1 MMRFN
6 PPPGWPA
13 PPPGWQPPA
22 DWRPDPSW
30 PPAPPGWSFWVDDP
44 ASATEPRIL
53 LRKAANLLVEDARLD
68 LHPAMDAGLAAAQE
82 SRASTESVI
91 DVFRGRYGG
100 LWVGGTLIVTDRSV
114 DFQANALNR
123 MVQTGTL
130 DLSVP
135 LDDIAAVEVQPGLVT
150 KIVAITVGHRQ
161 VKARMYGA
169 ERVAETI
176 RQAAAGPRP
185 GPG

>member
-6 PPPGWPA
+6 PPPGWPV
-13 PPPGWQPPA
+13 PPLGWQPPA
-22 DWRPDPSW
+22 DWQPDPSW
-30 PPAPPGWSFWVDDP
+30 PAAPPGWSFWVDDQP
-44 ASATEPRIL
+44 ATEPRIL

-68 LHPAMDAGLAAAQE
+68 LHPGVDAALAVAQE

-135 LDDIAAVEVQPGLVT
+135 LHDIAAVEVQPGLVT
-150 KIVAITVGHRQ
+150 KIVAITVGQRQ

-176 RQAAAGPRP
+176 RQGIAGTHP
-185 GPG
+185 GLR